1 MEAVRPEKIVKGLCA
16 AGFPA
21 YYVGGCVRD
30 CSGGLSMTG
39 MSRPPP
45 FRRRSWRSLS
55 TASRLVSATG
65 R

>member
-30 CSGGLSMTG
+30 
-39 MSRPPP
+39 
-45 FRRRSWRSLS
+45 
-55 TASRLVSATG
+55 RLLRAACP
-65 R
+65 

>member
-30 CSGGLSMTG
+30 LSMTG

>member
-1 MEAVRPEKIVKGLCA
+1 MEAVRPEKIVRGLCA

-21 YYVGGCVRD
+21 YYVGGW
-30 CSGGLSMTG
+30 GGLSMTG